1 MKKRSTKTMIDL
13 RNRSKSLLLNAV
25 IKYFK
30 KDILTRGEIN
40 SFLKKKVIKIH
51 LG

>member
-13 RNRSKSLLLNAV
+13 RNDQKVFVEEVHKHFN
-25 IKYFK
+25 

-40 SFLKKKVIKIH
+40 SFVKKKG
-51 LG
+51 L